1 MTAQD
6 YMAPESVGRLQQS
19 ASVVG
24 IVGLVACG
32 ILFFVNRD
40 QYADRFFHSYLIAF
54 MFVLGLSLGSLGLLM
69 LQHLTGGHWGIMIR
83 RPLESATRVLP
94 VVALFFLPIAI
105 FGMNSLYGY
114 APSHH
119 GWLGAPTTGEDA
131 LSHMQQSYLITGGFL
146 GFYGRAVIY
155 FVILL
160 ALVFIFNLWS
170 KEQDANRDDRA
181 LRRRLKMLA
190 GPGII
195 LYVFVMTFAAIDW
208 VMSLSPHWA
217 STIYGFLFV
226 IGQLISSMS
235 LMIVVLVLLSRTA
248 PMEGVIQ
255 SRHLHDLGKL
265 LLSFV
270 MLWAYFGF
278 SQLLIIWSGN
288 LPEEISFY
296 RSRLYGAWGVVAV
309 IVLIFHFF
317 VPFFALLSR
326 DLKRNANLL
335 VKVAIWL
342 IFMRLVDLFWLTRP
356 EFTSRA
362 VPGLMDFAA
371 ILALAGIWFAVFARN
386 LKTQPLLPLGDP
398 HLEEAIEVHEH

>member
-6 YMAPESVGRLQQS
+6 YMAPESVGRLQQR
-19 ASVVG
+19 ALGVG
-24 IVGLVACG
+24 IVGLVACA
-32 ILFFVNRD
+32 ICLLLYRD
-40 QYADRFFHSYLIAF
+40 QFADRFFQSYLIAF

-69 LQHLTGGHWGIMIR
+69 LQHLTGGHWGIMTR

-94 VVALFFLPIAI
+94 VVAILFLPIAI
-105 FGMNSLYGY
+105 FGMKHLYGEWLN
-114 APSHH
+114 AP
-119 GWLGAPTTGEDA
+119 PTGEGS
-131 LSHMQQSYLITGGFL
+131 LSNLQKSYLTSSGFL
-146 GFYGRAVIY
+146 IRAVIY
-155 FVILL
+155 FVVWLG
-160 ALVFIFNLWS
+160 LVFIFNLWS
-170 KEQDANRDDRA
+170 KEQDINREDRA
-181 LRRRLKMLA
+181 LRRRMKMLA

-235 LMIVVLVLLSRTA
+235 LMIAVLVLLSRTS

-265 LLSFV
+265 LLAFV

-296 RSRLYGAWGVVAV
+296 RTRLYGGWGVVAV

-317 VPFFALLSR
+317 VPFFFLLPR
-326 DLKRNANLL
+326 DVKRSAKLL
-335 VKVAIWL
+335 PKIAMWL

-356 EFTSRA
+356 EFTSSA
-362 VPGLMDFAA
+362 VPRLMDIAA

-398 HLEEAIEVHEH
+398 KLEEAIEVHEY